1 MGDLR
6 LEQVTR
12 FFMKGSVRD
21 GSLHGGATALETRVH
36 IESDEPPERVRELV
50 RMAEQTCFTLGAWT
64 EAVPATT
71 SVTLNGEPLEVDEGG
86 GKPSI

>member
-1 MGDLR
+1 MKDLR

-21 GSLHGGATALETRVH
+21 GSLHGGAKGLETNVQ
-36 IESDEPPERVRELV
+36 IESDEPPERIRELV

-64 EAVPATT
+64 EAVPASTT
-71 SVTLNGEPLEVDEGG
+71 VTLNGAPLEARGA
-86 GKPSI
+86 